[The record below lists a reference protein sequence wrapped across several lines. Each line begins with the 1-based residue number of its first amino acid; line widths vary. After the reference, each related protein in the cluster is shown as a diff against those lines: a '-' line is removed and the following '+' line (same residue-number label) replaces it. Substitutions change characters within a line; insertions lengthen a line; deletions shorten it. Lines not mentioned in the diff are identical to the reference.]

1 MEEEGGRGDI
11 LCDRRQRLLTKGYG
25 EGKAMRHLLGLKWKT
40 SFSSRIRVRKLKS
53 FVSSG
58 LVERKGGGG
67 SEVREGRL
75 FTNSR
80 NYRRKLMRNL
90 KLYKVEIL
98 LKGGGNQKILIIRGT
113 HSRGGSLVP

>member
-40 SFSSRIRVRKLKS
+40 SFSSRIRVRKMKS

-67 SEVREGRL
+67 FGRAGGEADYKLQRLQKEANEKALYGGDIIEGGR
-75 FTNSR
+75 
-80 NYRRKLMRNL
+80 
-90 KLYKVEIL
+90 
-98 LKGGGNQKILIIRGT
+98 
-113 HSRGGSLVP
+113 

>member
-1 MEEEGGRGDI
+1 MEEEEGRGDI

-67 SEVREGRL
+67 FGRAGGEADYKLQRLQKEANEKALYGGDIIEGGR
-75 FTNSR
+75 
-80 NYRRKLMRNL
+80 
-90 KLYKVEIL
+90 
-98 LKGGGNQKILIIRGT
+98 
-113 HSRGGSLVP
+113 

>member
-67 SEVREGRL
+67 IGAGGEAD
-75 FTNSR
+75 
-80 NYRRKLMRNL
+80 YKLQ
-90 KLYKVEIL
+90 KL
-98 LKGGGNQKILIIRGT
+98 QKEANEKLEA
-113 HSRGGSLVP
+113 L

>member
-67 SEVREGRL
+67 RL
-75 FTNSR
+75 ITNSR

-98 LKGGGNQKILIIRGT
+98 LKGEVIRKF
-113 HSRGGSLVP
+113 

>member
-58 LVERKGGGG
+58 LLERKGGG
-67 SEVREGRL
+67 SEEREGRL
-75 FTNSR
+75 ITNSR
-80 NYRRKLMRNL
+80 NYKRKLMRNL

-98 LKGGGNQKILIIRGT
+98 LKGGGNQNILIIRGT

>member
-67 SEVREGRL
+67 FGRVGGEAD
-75 FTNSR
+75 
-80 NYRRKLMRNL
+80 YKLQ
-90 KLYKVEIL
+90 KLQKEANEKLEALYGGDII
-98 LKGGGNQKILIIRGT
+98 KGGR
-113 HSRGGSLVP
+113 

>member
-67 SEVREGRL
+67 FGRAGGEADYKLQRLQKEANEKALYGGDIIEGGR
-75 FTNSR
+75 
-80 NYRRKLMRNL
+80 
-90 KLYKVEIL
+90 
-98 LKGGGNQKILIIRGT
+98 
-113 HSRGGSLVP
+113 

>member
-1 MEEEGGRGDI
+1 
-11 LCDRRQRLLTKGYG
+11 
-25 EGKAMRHLLGLKWKT
+25 MRHLLGLKWKT
-40 SFSSRIRVRKLKS
+40 SFSSKIRVRKLKS

-67 SEVREGRL
+67 SEEREGRL
-75 FTNSR
+75 ITNSR
-80 NYRRKLMRNL
+80 DYRRKLMR
-90 KLYKVEIL
+90 KLYTVEIL

>member
-58 LVERKGGGG
+58 LVERPGGG
-67 SEVREGRL
+67 SGRAGGEAD
-75 FTNSR
+75 
-80 NYRRKLMRNL
+80 YKLQ
-90 KLYKVEIL
+90 KL
-98 LKGGGNQKILIIRGT
+98 QKEANEKLEA
-113 HSRGGSLVP
+113 L

>member
-67 SEVREGRL
+67 GSEEREGRL
-75 FTNSR
+75 ITNSR
-80 NYRRKLMRNL
+80 DYRRKLMR
-90 KLYKVEIL
+90 KLYTVEIL